1 MLGWGTAS
9 KGRRSSRA
17 EREHNPYSLALPDG
31 EQALFARRASGGGG
45 GCVMF
50 ATKRRSEAASAE
62 ANRLIYE
69 MEQEFD
75 LMRLKAR
82 RADLEREEARLAEE
96 EELLKDGLNPQ
107 KNFCTG
113 QLCETPT
120 GTTWVRRL
128 WRALARMKTIWW
140 LEVR

>member
-1 MLGWGTAS
+1 
-9 KGRRSSRA
+9 
-17 EREHNPYSLALPDG
+17 
-31 EQALFARRASGGGG
+31 
-45 GCVMF
+45 MF
-50 ATKRRSEAASAE
+50 ATKRSSEAASVE

-69 MEQEFD
+69 MEEEFD

-82 RADLEREEARLAEE
+82 RADLEREAARLAEE

-107 KNFCTG
+107 KNCAD

-120 GTTWVRRL
+120 KTTTGVRRI

-140 LEVR
+140 LEVRQEMLAGEAYRLSLLEDEIEFAQRLRQMPSPR